1 MRDRSVLV
9 MLVFLSLLGL
19 SPLSADPTIRRG
31 IDLFTTPPAARSH
44 YDFAKT
50 PIPAGFFCK
59 GSKAFT
65 GRVALKGLPLT
76 TETLGQIGDADTVIE
91 RLDDAAFDAQGVAR
105 TRIQFRALSLVS
117 VAPIKTACGAYRA
130 YISLDG
136 KQRVTTM
143 SIHRTKEGGGT
154 FVAPLAVNVRMTF
167 IPMKFTKSK
176 SARKLELAGTISF
189 PGNPLPWSFRDA
201 DRMKSVTS
209 VVLDTNGDLTPDTQL
224 PGTSNFLPGMPPDRV
239 ITGAATWC
247 TCETRTCHYDNF
259 EKHCY
264 WATGCTVYPEYC
276 PEGFDPDPLE

>member
-1 MRDRSVLV
+1 MRNKVILV
-9 MLVFLSLLGL
+9 MLVFSILLGL
-19 SPLSADPTIRRG
+19 SPVSADPVIQRG
-31 IDLFTTPPAARSH
+31 IDIFTTHPAAGSH
-44 YDFAKT
+44 YNFAKT

-76 TETLGQIGDADTVIE
+76 TKISGQLGDADTVIE

-117 VAPIKTACGAYRA
+117 VAPIKTSCGAFHA

-143 SIHRTKEGGGT
+143 SIQRTKEGGGT

-167 IPMKFTKSK
+167 IPMKSTKK
-176 SARKLELAGTISF
+176 TARKLELTGTINF
-189 PGNPLPWSFRDA
+189 PGTPLPWSFRDTGW
-201 DRMKSVTS
+201 MKSLNA

-224 PGTSNFLPGMPPDRV
+224 PGTSNFLPGMPPNSV
-239 ITGAATWC
+239 ITGKVYGVC
-247 TCETRTCHYDNF
+247 SCQNRTCHYDSG
-259 EKHCY
+259 EAHCY
-264 WATGCTVYPEYC
+264 WATGCDVYPEYC
-276 PEGFDPDPLE
+276 PEV